1 MDISDYVCCGLIEK
15 KAIARINIE
24 IHMRMK
30 PIAMIVNTAPISN
43 SNPVVPNKPTPAF
56 IESVLSDFLMNI
68 ATIMA
73 VKNRINSTIRIAVR
87 KGVMALRST
96 ILLRSGGELGID
108 VQSPFHPG

>member
-1 MDISDYVCCGLIEK
+1 
-15 KAIARINIE
+15 
-24 IHMRMK
+24 MRMN

-56 IESVLSDFLMNI
+56 VESVLSDFRMNM

-73 VKNRINSTIRIAVR
+73 VKNRITSTTRIAVR
-87 KGVMALRST
+87 KGVIALRS
-96 ILLRSGGELGID
+96 IMLLTSGGEVGID